1 MSGFFQCLLYKGAKD
16 CDTSGQEEPQLC
28 SWQFWSMFFNTF
40 HFMPEGRIQL
50 FNFIFSVSFSQI
62 LNQIS
67 YGFTKLHFVWLKKE
81 ISPWVWSEDIQQH
94 KTCCLFVMASPK
106 DPGKTLKEIWHNL
119 NIIQAIERN
128 VMRFIPYYLKNSFD
142 VSFSTF
148 SCEDMG
154 RRQHLSSTQTI
165 LRWRWLSCLQVCL
178 RCMLPS
184 HLQLLLQH
192 FACYWNVIHLRQNMA
207 VKIFYQHDI
216 FQLSVSCDT

>member
-1 MSGFFQCLLYKGAKD
+1 
-16 CDTSGQEEPQLC
+16 
-28 SWQFWSMFFNTF
+28 
-40 HFMPEGRIQL
+40 MPEGRIQL
-50 FNFIFSVSFSQI
+50 FSFFFSVSFSQI

-67 YGFTKLHFVWLKKE
+67 YGLTKLHFVWLKKE

-94 KTCCLFVMASPK
+94 KTCCLFVMAGPK

-128 VMRFIPYYLKNSFD
+128 VMRFIPYYLKNSSFD
-142 VSFSTF
+142 VSFSIF
-148 SCEDMG
+148 SCKDMG
-154 RRQHLSSTQTI
+154 TRQHLSSTQTI

-192 FACYWNVIHLRQNMA
+192 FCMLLKCVPSQTKHGCKDILPAWHFSAFRILWHIERAFEPVSLMFFKVGLTYW
-207 VKIFYQHDI
+207 
-216 FQLSVSCDT
+216 